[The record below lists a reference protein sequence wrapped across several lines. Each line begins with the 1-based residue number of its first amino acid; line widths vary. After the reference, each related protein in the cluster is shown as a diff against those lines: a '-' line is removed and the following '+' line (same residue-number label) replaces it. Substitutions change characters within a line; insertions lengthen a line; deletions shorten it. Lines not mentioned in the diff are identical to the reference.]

1 MEKFL
6 KSLIWNDFCCFLFC
20 FSCNFY
26 MVRCFLALFD
36 FVCLVVCFR
45 FVKDNQ
51 EFKRGLLNCS
61 FQHFCFNF
69 CKGSELSAYSS
80 GSEVLLDM
88 TFKSFIHH
96 STDHLILPKLSR
108 VQTFRHLSNPL
119 GLACVQPSPPLK
131 KNLEE
136 FLGFP
141 MFFRGWRGCTQASW
155 VSLKP
160 QRSLDFLHLKDRS
173 ASHYAKPTGQRSVE
187 IPNNNGSYHF
197 LFLFRIP

>member
-1 MEKFL
+1 MTSVAFL
-6 KSLIWNDFCCFLFC
+6 SVSLVIFTWSVVFLPC
-20 FSCNFY
+20 
-26 MVRCFLALFD
+26 FD

-51 EFKRGLLNCS
+51 EFKRGLLKCS

-69 CKGSELSAYSS
+69 CKGSELSASSS

-136 FLGFP
+136 FLFP
-141 MFFRGWRGCTQASW
+141 MFFRGWGGCTPASW
-155 VSLKP
+155 VFK
-160 QRSLDFLHLKDRS
+160 
-173 ASHYAKPTGQRSVE
+173 ASKVPRLSFF
-187 IPNNNGSYHF
+187 I
-197 LFLFRIP
+197 